1 MKVSLHPKHL
11 PEPHMQETDNLSRE
25 PVQTDISVC
34 LKALPT
40 INTQWFSLW
49 FSLQLNQ

>member
-1 MKVSLHPKHL
+1 
-11 PEPHMQETDNLSRE
+11 
-25 PVQTDISVC
+25 VQTDISVC